1 MEEAFA
7 ELFET
12 IDSKKVEAIGVTG
25 QMHTVI
31 LLIEKKIYSSSTDV
45 E

>member
-12 IDSKKVEAIGVTG
+12 IDPKKVEAIGVTG

-31 LLIEKKIYSSSTDV
+31 FVDRRKIYSSSTDV